1 MSIASSANDT
11 ADVTLTKGNLVIGSA
26 GNGITFGGDPDGRE
40 SSATAGS
47 RTLYDYEEGTWQPAI
62 VSSSYGGVTA
72 LSGSGTYTKIGKQV
86 TVYASLT
93 SFTGKNANQFF
104 VGGLP
109 FTPETASQYMMGVAE
124 SDGGRIGLVR
134 TDATNPNLLFYRGA
148 GTGGWTRTSYQGN
161 DLGNGMRLSLTYFY
175 NIKMALT
182 KQTITDK
189 IESVRVQDH
198 YVLQVREAIQV
209 LEDGQNLLSQNYH
222 RYVLQPDED
231 TSTITDPVVLA
242 QFNAV
247 MTQEVKDNYQTFLAS
262 QQPVT
267 EE

>member
-1 MSIASSANDT
+1 
-11 ADVTLTKGNLVIGSA
+11 
-26 GNGITFGGDPDGRE
+26 
-40 SSATAGS
+40 
-47 RTLYDYEEGTWQPAI
+47 
-62 VSSSYGGVTA
+62 
-72 LSGSGTYTKIGKQV
+72 
-86 TVYASLT
+86 
-93 SFTGKNANQFF
+93 
-104 VGGLP
+104 
-109 FTPETASQYMMGVAE
+109 
-124 SDGGRIGLVR
+124 
-134 TDATNPNLLFYRGA
+134 
-148 GTGGWTRTSYQGN
+148 
-161 DLGNGMRLSLTYFY
+161 
-175 NIKMALT
+175 MALT

-189 IESVRVQDH
+189 IESVRVQDY

-209 LEDGQNLLSQNYH
+209 LEDGNLLSQNYH